1 MTDDLLGLPLSL
13 EERRRVGALLRAAA
27 PDGEGETLAERLS
40 EDWQMD
46 APTRVL
52 LIQLE
57 GLSGEL
63 RSLRWWFLGIVVLA
77 QVIQAGVQGVPVALE
92 GAGMSLQ
99 VTPADVG
106 GDDAAAVDSV
116 DTAPDPLQPRP
127 TL

>member
-1 MTDDLLGLPLSL
+1 MDEDSVALPLSRQ
-13 EERRRVGALLRAAA
+13 ERQRITSILVTSGDEGA
-27 PDGEGETLAERLS
+27 GLAGRLAT
-40 EDWQMD
+40 DWEID
-46 APTRVL
+46 PATRVL

-106 GDDAAAVDSV
+106 GDDASSVDSV

>member
-1 MTDDLLGLPLSL
+1 MDEDSVALPLSRQ
-13 EERRRVGALLRAAA
+13 ERQRITSILVTSGDEGA
-27 PDGEGETLAERLS
+27 GLAGRLAT
-40 EDWQMD
+40 DWEID
-46 APTRVL
+46 PATRVL